1 MHSVKNKVH
10 VETCLWQ
17 TIKQNTKAYR
27 RSLCSI
33 GCQGYNLFNRQFLE
47 MKLVSKLKTI
57 DSNPWKLIIF
67 GPRCFQVTR
76 QFFNFWEPAFPGTW
90 NPWFQPGKIGSNQFL
105 ELGTRGYKIFKAFVP
120 AFRNRQFLGTVLISW
135 KHAVP
140 RLGRPVPTFEEWC
153 S

>member
-57 DSNPWKLIIF
+57 ESNPWKFIIF

-120 AFRNRQFLGTVLISW
+120 AFRNRQFLGT
-135 KHAVP
+135 
-140 RLGRPVPTFEEWC
+140 
-153 S
+153 